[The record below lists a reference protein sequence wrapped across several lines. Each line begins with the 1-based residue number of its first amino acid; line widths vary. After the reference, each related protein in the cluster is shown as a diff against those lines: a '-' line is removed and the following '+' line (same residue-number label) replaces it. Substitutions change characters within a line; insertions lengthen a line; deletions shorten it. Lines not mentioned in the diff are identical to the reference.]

1 MSFKTSMSAALL
13 ATGLAFATAPAALA
27 QTQPDGAELAAD
39 SAKLESFVMAALDVS
54 ALRNDYI
61 AQLQALQDDAAQQS
75 LIEEANAA
83 ILQVVEQTP
92 GITVEEYVAIG
103 EAATNDPELASALQ
117 SRMRERAAAE

>member
-13 ATGLAFATAPAALA
+13 ATGLAFATAPATLA

-39 SAKLESFVMAALDVS
+39 SAKLESFVMAALEVS

-75 LIEEANAA
+75 LLEEANAA